1 VPSLVFTRLNF
12 EDTPALWISET
23 MAKLAI
29 FSEKEQEVSS
39 RRLGFTDV
47 SSLW

>member
-1 VPSLVFTRLNF
+1 MDFRKQWPNSPF
-12 EDTPALWISET
+12 
-23 MAKLAI
+23 